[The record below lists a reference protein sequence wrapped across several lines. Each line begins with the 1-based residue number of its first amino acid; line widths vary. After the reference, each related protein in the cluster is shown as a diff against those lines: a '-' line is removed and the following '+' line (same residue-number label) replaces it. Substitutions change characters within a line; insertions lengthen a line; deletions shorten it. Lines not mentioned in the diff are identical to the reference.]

1 MAVWLSQP
9 PERRVLPLSCE
20 AIGNVSRFKIRKTFT
35 SSFCACRAELPL
47 RLHRPPHQPTREMD
61 QETLG
66 SVVLLAIVTLISV
79 VQNGKMKIS
88 IYLRAKRELRKVQD
102 DVC

>member
-1 MAVWLSQP
+1 VAALLTGT
-9 PERRVLPLSCE
+9 RARVLPLSCE
-20 AIGNVSRFKIRKTFT
+20 AIGSVSRLKIRKTFT
-35 SSFCACRAELPL
+35 SSFCACRAELPP
-47 RLHRPPHQPTREMD
+47 RLHHPARQSARKMD

-79 VQNGKMKIS
+79 VQNGKTNTS
-88 IYLRAKRELRKVQD
+88 VYLRSKRELRKVED

>member
-1 MAVWLSQP
+1 MSAL
-9 PERRVLPLSCE
+9 
-20 AIGNVSRFKIRKTFT
+20 AAAGK
-35 SSFCACRAELPL
+35 
-47 RLHRPPHQPTREMD
+47 MD

-79 VQNGKMKIS
+79 VQNGKTEIR
-88 IYLRAKRELRKVQD
+88 ICLRAKGDMRKVQD

>member
-1 MAVWLSQP
+1 
-9 PERRVLPLSCE
+9 
-20 AIGNVSRFKIRKTFT
+20 
-35 SSFCACRAELPL
+35 
-47 RLHRPPHQPTREMD
+47 MD

-79 VQNGKMKIS
+79 VQNGKTNTS
-88 IYLRAKRELRKVQD
+88 VYLRSKRELRKVED